1 MSIDIPLLKKE
12 AHMKQKAFWLSTLVV
27 LLWSSS
33 VWAISLVDADWLK
46 KNLENKSMRI
56 VEVPEKADA
65 IGDQHLPGKLHIHG
79 AVVVNRYLDLGNM
92 SVVPPT
98 LYPSKEQYEK
108 LMSRLGITPETTV
121 VAYDDKFSLFAS
133 RLLVIMELYGH
144 DTNKLKLLNGGLVNW
159 KKLGYPTL
167 DGHIPVSATKYKVDK
182 INPIL
187 LTWSDI
193 YRDVVSGARPEVIL
207 VDVRPQD
214 EFLGKNIRTIRGG
227 HIPHA
232 VNVVGTDANNKE
244 DHTFKSADEIRK
256 LFEAKGVTSDKPI
269 YEYCH
274 SGDRT
279 AHAYVILKYI
289 LGFKDVK
296 VYDGSWIEWATL
308 LSLPAEDQVWYTE
321 KK

>member
-1 MSIDIPLLKKE
+1 
-12 AHMKQKAFWLSTLVV
+12 
-27 LLWSSS
+27 
-33 VWAISLVDADWLK
+33 
-46 KNLENKSMRI
+46 
-56 VEVPEKADA
+56 
-65 IGDQHLPGKLHIHG
+65 
-79 AVVVNRYLDLGNM
+79 
-92 SVVPPT
+92 
-98 LYPSKEQYEK
+98 
-108 LMSRLGITPETTV
+108 
-121 VAYDDKFSLFAS
+121 
-133 RLLVIMELYGH
+133 MEIYGH

-167 DGHIPVSATKYKVDK
+167 DGHIPVSATKYKVEK

-193 YRDVVSGARPEVIL
+193 FRDVVSGARPEVLL
-207 VDVRPQD
+207 VDVRPAD
-214 EFLGKNIRTIRGG
+214 EYSAKNIRAIRGG

-232 VNVVGTDANNKE
+232 INVTGTDANNKE
-244 DHTFKSADEIRK
+244 DHTFKSTDEIKK
-256 LFEAKGVTSDKPI
+256 LFEAKGITSDKFI

-279 AHAYVILKYI
+279 AHAYIILKYI
-289 LGFKDVK
+289 LGYKDVK

>member
-1 MSIDIPLLKKE
+1 
-12 AHMKQKAFWLSTLVV
+12 MKQKAMWFSTLVI

-33 VWAISLVDADWLK
+33 VCAISLVDADWLK
-46 KNLENKSMRI
+46 KNLENKSIRI

-79 AVVVNRYLDLGNM
+79 AVVVNRYIDLGNM
-92 SVVPPT
+92 NVAPPT

-133 RLLVIMELYGH
+133 RLLVIMEIYGH
-144 DTNKLKLLNGGLVNW
+144 DTNRLKLLNGGLVNW

-167 DGHIPVSATKYKVDK
+167 DGHIHVSATKYKVEK

-193 YRDVVSGARPEVIL
+193 YRDVVSGARPEVML
-207 VDVRPQD
+207 VDVRPAD
-214 EFLGKNIRTIRGG
+214 EFSGKNIRTIRGG
-227 HIPHA
+227 HIPDA

-244 DHTFKSADEIRK
+244 DHTFKSTDEIRK
-256 LFEAKGVTSDKPI
+256 LFETKGVTSDKPI